1 MKLRAFF
8 RNHPVF
14 TVEDFAGFL
23 SSDGPH
29 NLRTQESL
37 LTYHVK
43 AGNIVRVRRGL
54 YTSVP
59 PGASAQT
66 YPVDPYL
73 LAARMAKDAVLAYH
87 TALEFHGKAY
97 SVYER
102 FTYLS
107 SKPMSLVNFRA
118 HQFKC
123 VSLPKAL
130 VQKNATSFNVIKTD
144 RSGMEISVTGLERT
158 FVDVLNRPDLTG
170 SWEEIWR
177 SLESVEYFD
186 LDKVASYVDFL
197 GNATTAAKVGFF
209 LEQHRESLM
218 VDETYLKSFR
228 ERRPRRPHYLER
240 SRRQAGRLV
249 ADWNLVVPEEVY
261 GRTWEE
267 SKPSDATRFLNGKP

>member
-1 MKLRAFF
+1 MKLKTFF

-14 TVEDFAGFL
+14 SVEDFAGFL
-23 SSDGPH
+23 SSDGTH
-29 NLRTQESL
+29 NVRTQESL
-37 LTYHVK
+37 LSYHVK

-54 YTSVP
+54 YASVP
-59 PGASAQT
+59 RGRPRN

-73 LAARMAKDAVLAYH
+73 LTARMAKDAVLAYH

-107 SKPMSLVNFRA
+107 SKPMSLVSFRA
-118 HQFKC
+118 HQFKG

-144 RSGMEISVTGLERT
+144 RSGMAISVTGLERT

-186 LDKVASYVDFL
+186 LEKVASYVDLL

-218 VDETYLKSFR
+218 VDETYLKTLR
-228 ERRPRRPHYLER
+228 ERRPRQPHYLER
-240 SRRQAGRLV
+240 SRRQAGHLV

-267 SKPSDATRFLNGKP
+267 QL

>member
-23 SSDGPH
+23 SSDGTH

-37 LTYHVK
+37 LAYHVK

-59 PGASAQT
+59 PGASAET

-73 LAARMAKDAVLAYH
+73 LASKMAKDAVLAYH

-107 SKPMSLVNFRA
+107 RKPMLLVSFRA

-130 VQKNATSFNVIKTD
+130 VQKNATSFNVIKAD
-144 RSGMEISVTGLERT
+144 QSGMAISVTGLERT

-186 LDKVASYVDFL
+186 LEKIASYVDFL

-218 VDETYLKSFR
+218 VDETYLKTLR

-267 SKPSDATRFLNGKP
+267 QL